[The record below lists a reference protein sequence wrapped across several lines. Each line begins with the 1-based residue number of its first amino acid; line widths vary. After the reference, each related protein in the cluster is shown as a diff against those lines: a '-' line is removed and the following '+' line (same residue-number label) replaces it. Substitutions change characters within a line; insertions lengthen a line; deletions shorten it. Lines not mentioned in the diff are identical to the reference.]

1 MAKFYD
7 SISQKHQEFIE
18 AQKMFFV
25 ATAAEDG
32 RINLSPKGLDSLRV
46 LDGNRVLWL
55 NMTGSGNETAAHLK
69 LVNRMTIMFCA
80 FEGNPLIM
88 RLYGSA
94 RAIHTQDADWEEY
107 YEHFDKARGVR
118 QVFEMK
124 VETLQTS
131 CGFAVPLMEYTEDRA
146 ILNDWVDKKIDAE
159 IQDYWAEKNQESI
172 DGKPT
177 GIFEGVSL

>member
-7 SISQKHQEFIE
+7 SISQKHQEFIQ

-46 LDGNRVLWL
+46 LDNNRVVWL
-55 NMTGSGNETAAHLK
+55 NLTGSGNETAAHLK
-69 LVNRMTIMFCA
+69 LVNRMTIMFCS

-88 RLYGSA
+88 RLYGTA
-94 RAIHTQDADWEEY
+94 RAIHTQDSDWNEY
-107 YEHFDKARGVR
+107 YKHFDASRGAR
-118 QVFEMK
+118 QIFEMK

-131 CGFAVPLMEYTEDRA
+131 CGFAVPLMQYTADRD
-146 ILNDWVDKKIDAE
+146 ILDDWVDKKTDAE
-159 IQDYWAEKNQESI
+159 IQEYWAKKNQESI

-177 GIFEGVSL
+177 GIFEGAS